1 MKDFDRWNGLK
12 KRLNGTSVPC
22 RQAKPAAF
30 VELVGASG
38 ARADEYVIYSQ
49 PKDAVA
55 VEGRNAAGLVGAA
68 ARLARSGGMIQI
80 TPQMR
85 VLVGVLF
92 LNYAR
97 LPKLTKVCLI
107 LR

>member
-1 MKDFDRWNGLK
+1 M
-12 KRLNGTSVPC
+12 
-22 RQAKPAAF
+22 
-30 VELVGASG
+30 
-38 ARADEYVIYSQ
+38 
-49 PKDAVA
+49 
-55 VEGRNAAGLVGAA
+55 EGRNAAGLVGAA